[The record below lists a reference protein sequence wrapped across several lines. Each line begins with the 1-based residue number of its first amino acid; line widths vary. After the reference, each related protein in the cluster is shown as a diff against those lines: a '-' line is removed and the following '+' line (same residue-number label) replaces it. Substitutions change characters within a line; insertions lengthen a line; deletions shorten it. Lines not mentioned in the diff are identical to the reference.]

1 MVPVRSSRLRSWA
14 LLSALGLSVA
24 GCTTAESRD
33 APGGEKEATRAP
45 ARPTVPT
52 GTSMTFRVDETIST
66 QRSHRGD
73 RFTGTL
79 TADVAGVEGDV
90 VLPAGTKARWVVNQ
104 AISDGG
110 LGGGSVL
117 AVRLE
122 AIRLNDAWVLAEGAL
137 TATDLQ
143 LDESDS
149 TAGTAA
155 KIGVGAAAG
164 AIVGQL
170 LGKDTQRAVTGVAT
184 GPALGTVVALSTRR
198 GAATI
203 PAGSR
208 IEVRLDR
215 SLILDG

>member
-1 MVPVRSSRLRSWA
+1 MIPVRSSRLRSWA
-14 LLSALGLSVA
+14 LLGALALSVA
-24 GCTTAESRD
+24 ACTAAESRD
-33 APGGEKEATRAP
+33 APEGGEAAARA

-52 GTSMTFRVDETIST
+52 GTAMTFRVDETIST
-66 QRSHRGD
+66 QSSHRGD

-79 TADVAGVEGDV
+79 TADVTGVEGDV

-122 AIRLNDAWVLAEGAL
+122 AIRLNDAWVLAEGTV
-137 TATDLQ
+137 TATELQ
-143 LDESDS
+143 LDEGDS
-149 TAGTAA
+149 NAETAA

-170 LGKDTQRAVTGVAT
+170 LGKDTKGAVTGAAA
-184 GPALGTVVALSTRR
+184 GAALGTVVALSTRS

-215 SLILDG
+215 SLVLDG